1 MKFQSIKEYFYK
13 LTTIGFILLLLPLV
27 VFIFL
32 YYYLNQKEPVIMD
45 RQTEVILLCSI
56 VIIFLIALTSVH
68 WLYNQRVKRLKKL
81 LELARKMEGFFSL
94 TFLKL
99 STYCTCGLIASVG
112 FYLTANSMF
121 TGLFILI
128 AIAAVIQWPSPSS
141 FCRRMDLRGSER
153 DMVLNNRDIYQKN
166 KRVR

>member
-32 YYYLNQKEPVIMD
+32 YYYLGNQEQAITD
-45 RQTEVILLCSI
+45 QQSEILLLSAL
-56 VIIFLIALTSVH
+56 VIIFLITLTIVH
-68 WLYNQRVKRLKKL
+68 WLYNVRVRRLKKRS
-81 LELARKMEGFFSL
+81 ELAMKMDGFYSL

-99 STYCTCGLIASVG
+99 STYCACGLIASVG

-141 FCRRMDLRGSER
+141 FCRRMDLRGAER
-153 DMVLNNRDIYQKN
+153 DMVLNNRDLYQKN
-166 KRVR
+166 KRAR

>member
-32 YYYLNQKEPVIMD
+32 YYYLGNQEQAITD
-45 RQTEVILLCSI
+45 QQSEILLLSAL
-56 VIIFLIALTSVH
+56 VIIFLIILTIVH
-68 WLYNQRVKRLKKL
+68 WLYNVRIRSLKKRI
-81 LELARKMEGFFSL
+81 ELAMKMDGFYSL

-141 FCRRMDLRGSER
+141 FCRRMDIRGAER
-153 DMVLNNRDIYQKN
+153 DMVLNNRDLYQKN
-166 KRVR
+166 KRAR

>member
-32 YYYLNQKEPVIMD
+32 YYYLGNQEQAITD
-45 RQTEVILLCSI
+45 QQSEILLISAL
-56 VIIFLIALTSVH
+56 VIIFLITLTIVH
-68 WLYNQRVKRLKKL
+68 WLYNIRVRRLRKL
-81 LELARKMEGFFSL
+81 IELAMKMDGFFSL

-99 STYCTCGLIASVG
+99 STYCTCGLISSVG

-141 FCRRMDLRGSER
+141 FCRRMNLRGPER
-153 DMVLNNRDIYQKN
+153 DMVLNNLDLFQKN

>member
-32 YYYLNQKEPVIMD
+32 YYYLGNQEQAITD
-45 RQTEVILLCSI
+45 QQSEILLLSAL
-56 VIIFLIALTSVH
+56 VIIFLITLTIVH
-68 WLYNQRVKRLKKL
+68 WLYNVRVRRLKKRI
-81 LELARKMEGFFSL
+81 ELAMKMDGFYSL

-99 STYCTCGLIASVG
+99 STYCACGLIAAVG

-141 FCRRMDLRGSER
+141 FCRRMDLRGAER
-153 DMVLNNRDIYQKN
+153 DMVLKNRDLYQKN
-166 KRVR
+166 KRAR

>member
-13 LTTIGFILLLLPLV
+13 LTTIGFILLLLPMV

-32 YYYLNQKEPVIMD
+32 YYYLGNHEPVITD
-45 RQTEVILLCSI
+45 QQTQILLLSAL
-56 VIIFLIALTSVH
+56 VIIFLISLTSVH
-68 WLYNQRVKRLKKL
+68 WLYNARVRRLKKL
-81 LELARKMEGFFSL
+81 IELARKMDGFFFL

-99 STYCTCGLIASVG
+99 SSYCACGLIASVG

-128 AIAAVIQWPSPSS
+128 ASAAIIQWPSPSS
-141 FCRRMDLRGSER
+141 FCRRMDLRGPER
-153 DMVLNNRDIYQKN
+153 DMVLNNRDLYQKN
-166 KRVR
+166 KRAR